1 MLNERNLVKVGM
13 WKCSG
18 TISRNVCD
26 CELLGESKG
35 EQERCGL
42 CRKGL
47 MKWMNAGSV
56 KMSTIK
62 KDVMYMKMT
71 ELAN

>member
-1 MLNERNLVKVGM
+1 MLNDRKCDVLKKRNLVKMGM

-35 EQERCGL
+35 EQEKVWIMQERINEMDER
-42 CRKGL
+42 RKC
-47 MKWMNAGSV
+47 KNV
-56 KMSTIK
+56 NHKRRI
-62 KDVMYMKMT
+62 
-71 ELAN
+71 